1 MESCIPGKGVTKE
14 VMKIISS
21 YRTYLCVGVTKAWKV
36 SGISFVNV
44 VKVAFQFTQFSI
56 LIEDRRSKC
65 SLQVADLSSN
75 LLSYAAHRQS

>member
-21 YRTYLCVGVTKAWKV
+21 YRTYLCVGVTKTWKV

-44 VKVAFQFTQFSI
+44 VKVA
-56 LIEDRRSKC
+56 
-65 SLQVADLSSN
+65 
-75 LLSYAAHRQS
+75 